1 MRADARRNRERILA
15 AAEAVFAEKGP
26 SASTED
32 IATTA
37 GVAIGTVF
45 RHFPTKQALLQ
56 TILKDLLIRFAEE
69 ASRLAAGGDPA
80 RALFAF
86 LAHTV
91 EQAAQQRGV
100 VDLLAE
106 SGVDVSGVAVS
117 GVDDEVA
124 EPVRALREGVAE
136 LLTRS
141 REAGAVRQDV
151 GVDEV
156 IALLT
161 ALCQGALRAGWDRD
175 LRHRTVGIVLDG
187 LRPPALRLGGGRR
200 PAAQ

>member
-15 AAEAVFAEKGP
+15 AAEVVFADKGP

-32 IATTA
+32 VAATA

-56 TILKDLLIRFAEE
+56 AILKDLLLRLTKETD
-69 ASRLAAGGDPA
+69 RLATEEDPA
-80 RALFAF
+80 TALFTF
-86 LAHTV
+86 LLHTV

-106 SGVDVSGVAVS
+106 SGVAVQVADSVQ
-117 GVDDEVA
+117 
-124 EPVRALREGVAE
+124 ALRQGIDE

-141 REAGAVRQDV
+141 RGAGAVREDI

-175 LRHRTVGIVLDG
+175 LRHRTVAIVLDG
-187 LRPPALRLGGGRR
+187 LRPPAHRLASGKQ
-200 PAAQ
+200 PAPQ

>member
-15 AAEAVFAEKGP
+15 AAEAVFAKKGP

-32 IATTA
+32 VAAAA

-56 TILKDLLIRFAEE
+56 AIMKDLLLRLTQET
-69 ASRLAAGGDPA
+69 SRLTTDGDPA
-80 RALFAF
+80 TALFTF
-86 LAHTV
+86 LSHTV

-106 SGVDVSGVAVS
+106 SGVDVRVAES
-117 GVDDEVA
+117 AQALRYGVD
-124 EPVRALREGVAE
+124 E
-136 LLTRS
+136 LLARS
-141 REAGAVRQDV
+141 RAAGTVREDV

-161 ALCQGALRAGWDRD
+161 AMCQGALRAGWDRD
-175 LRHRTVGIVLDG
+175 LRHRTVAIVLDG
-187 LRPPALRLGGGRR
+187 LRPPERRLTSGPWRA
-200 PAAQ
+200 PQ

>member
-15 AAEAVFAEKGP
+15 AAEVVFTEKGP

-32 IATTA
+32 VAAKA

-56 TILKDLLIRFAEE
+56 SIMKDLLIKLTEE
-69 ASRLAAGGDPA
+69 TSRLATEGDPA
-80 RALFAF
+80 TALFTF
-86 LAHTV
+86 ISHIV

-106 SGVDVSGVAVS
+106 SGVDVQ
-117 GVDDEVA
+117 VA
-124 EPVRALREGVAE
+124 EPLQALRHGVNE
-136 LLTRS
+136 LLARS
-141 REAGAVRQDV
+141 RTAGAVREDV

-156 IALLT
+156 LALVT
-161 ALCQGALRAGWDRD
+161 AVCQGALRAGWDGE
-175 LRHRTVGIVLDG
+175 LRHRTVAIVLDG
-187 LRPPALRLGGGRR
+187 LRPPNASRH
-200 PAAQ
+200 A